1 MKLTAELQPEGTF
14 ITLQELRSFVQY
26 VDSLKT
32 FADDSHVHVMPKHVE
47 VVHNTQQRT
56 LPKPEHVE
64 KQQDNA
70 TQQPEASAGGVPGF
84 LKSSQNKR
92 KQRSG
97 NDITVHSTDTT
108 KQDKGDDDGTAQY
121 GKLRPYAR

>member
-26 VDSLKT
+26 VDSLNT

-47 VVHNTQQRT
+47 VVQNTQQRT
-56 LPKPEHVE
+56 LAQPEHVE
-64 KQQDNA
+64 KQQDN
-70 TQQPEASAGGVPGF
+70 TEQQPEASAGGVPGF
-84 LKSSQNKR
+84 LKSAQNKR

-97 NDITVHSTDTT
+97 NDITVHSTDSSA
-108 KQDKGDDDGTAQY
+108 QLSANDGTAQY